1 MGFMNRKT
9 TQKKKQPGFPDI
21 SPVPSHEVFTPRR
34 LIIFFVL
41 LEIGIVALLYPT
53 FIGRWH
59 MFQAKEMVQKG
70 KLEAAYKHYQWL
82 GKHTEAPKSATYQ
95 LELGNV
101 CMGLKLYQEAIEH
114 LQLTV
119 EKTEGQKGSYS
130 LLGQAY
136 MIAGN
141 LKEAR
146 KCFLKELEKNPT
158 DSPSNFNLGKMS
170 YDEKKYSESTAY
182 FSRVAYIPGYQNLL
196 KPYWQTIEKE
206 VLLQK

>member
-1 MGFMNRKT
+1 MTKKSA
-9 TQKKKQPGFPDI
+9 QKKKQPGSQDT
-21 SPVPSHEVFTPRR
+21 SPVPSHEVFTAKR

-41 LEIGIVALLYPT
+41 LEIAIVALLYPT

-59 MFQAKEMVQKG
+59 MFKAKEMAQKG
-70 KLEAAYKHYQWL
+70 KLETAYKYYQWL

-101 CMGLKLYQEAIEH
+101 CMSLKRYSEAIEH
-114 LQLTV
+114 FQLTV

-130 LLGQAY
+130 FLGQAY
-136 MIAGN
+136 MNAGN

-146 KCFLKELEKNPT
+146 RCFLKELEKNPT
-158 DSPSNFNLGKMS
+158 DPPSNFNLGKMA
-170 YDEKKYSESTAY
+170 YDEKRYSESTAY
-182 FSRVAYIPGYQNLL
+182 FSRVAYLPGYQNLL

-206 VLLQK
+206 VLQK